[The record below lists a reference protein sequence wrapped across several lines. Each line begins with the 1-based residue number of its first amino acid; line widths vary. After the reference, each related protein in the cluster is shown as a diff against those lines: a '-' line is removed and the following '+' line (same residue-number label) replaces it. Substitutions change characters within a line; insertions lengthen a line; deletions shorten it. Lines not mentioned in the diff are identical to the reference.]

1 MTRYWIKIAA
11 GALLIFAAGMVVWTL
26 GRKGASA
33 AHSVFNSADPIS
45 IPLKFVDFRVDGSP
59 LGKIQRLTLL
69 RSAPEEFTSVE
80 VTVRL
85 DSAAAA
91 DRLRT
96 CLLRLEDLD
105 NIDENTT
112 FVCATPETPPGAEAF
127 EPFGQVRVQGSDL
140 TIPLMLPTAVV
151 KDLKN
156 KKVNVEV
163 AAPPVVP
170 DPPSPPV
177 GEAAAASGAAGATVK
192 P

>member
-26 GRKGASA
+26 GRKGATA
-33 AHSVFNSADPIS
+33 ANSVFNSADPIS

-69 RSAPEEFTSVE
+69 RTAPEEFTSVE

-91 DRLRT
+91 ERLGS
-96 CLLRLEDLD
+96 CVLRLEDLEHL
-105 NIDENTT
+105 DENTT
-112 FVCATPETPPGAEAF
+112 FICATPETPAGAEAF
-127 EPFGQVRVQGSDL
+127 EPFGQVRIQGSDV
-140 TIPLMLPTAVV
+140 TIPLMLPSAVV
-151 KDLKN
+151 KDLKS
-156 KKVNVEV
+156 KKVDVQV
-163 AAPPVVP
+163 DTAPVVP
-170 DPPSPPV
+170 DPPSPPA
-177 GEAAAASGAAGATVK
+177 GGAASASSGAAAAVT